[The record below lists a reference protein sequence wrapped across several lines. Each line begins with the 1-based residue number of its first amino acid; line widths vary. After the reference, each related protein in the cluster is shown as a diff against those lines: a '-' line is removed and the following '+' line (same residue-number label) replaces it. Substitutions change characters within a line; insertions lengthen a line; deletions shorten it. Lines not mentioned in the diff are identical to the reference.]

1 MDVFSAALDAGGA
14 FLRDAAVA
22 AAHDLGWFAARPGS
36 PTRRMRALLAV
47 LDALDVWRD
56 PPPRPDV
63 SPDGWGRLADVLRT
77 DRPLAID
84 PALETRYQQH
94 LLAASAPAA
103 AELVARLPAWLGRE
117 PRSLIDLGGGAGAY
131 TAAFLEAWPA
141 ASATLVDR
149 ADVVALAREQLAR
162 FGERVRF
169 VEGDAR
175 SLVVPRPGGDLIVD
189 RHDVALLANV
199 LHLHGPAT
207 CAELCGV
214 AALAGEL
221 VVVKDLRRDTLQG
234 LLFALGMA
242 IYTDGG
248 DVYAADEI
256 RGWLPPLVSE
266 HRLVAADEG
275 LVLTGCAIAAELRL
289 DQHDVMTGITGHSA
303 GIRPHDVM
311 TDFPGHPHDLRQ
323 NAVLTDV
330 PGSPFDM
337 PAAFAGVLT
346 RALAGGPWPELVEHY
361 TRRMPVRRAEQ
372 AELPIMHARL
382 DWDRLPRLRGAIT
395 RLNAILDDAG
405 VPAIAK
411 APTLGALYERTFYG
425 RLMPL
430 LYGEAHLA
438 RAGDPHEVI
447 DRYLVAPVMHELCHL
462 GPERPMLEPV
472 HLDECVGGWLAV
484 HVHPAFGEDD
494 ALAAAPWL
502 AQVGQAVARA
512 FGVLAVVRAHAGLEP
527 LPAWFMR
534 DAEALGWRHFAAHRP
549 LHLLADTLDPVPWVE
564 LARSRGL
571 PPDPAF
577 DRLIVRDALRAMCLP
592 GMRTVPVAPSEPVRI
607 ADGWMT
613 CGAQRYWVPLAG
625 EHELRLAEVGAIPAL
640 VDRLVG

>member
-1 MDVFSAALDAGGA
+1 MDVFSAALAAGGA
-14 FLRDAAVA
+14 FLRDAAIA
-22 AAHDLGWFAARPGS
+22 AAHDLGWFAARPAQ

-56 PPPRPDV
+56 PPPRPEV
-63 SPDGWGRLADVLRT
+63 PADGWGRLAEVLRR

-84 PALETRYQQH
+84 PALETRYQEH

-103 AELVARLPAWLGRE
+103 RELVARLPAWLGRE

-141 ASATLVDR
+141 ATVTLVDR
-149 ADVVALAREQLAR
+149 AEVVALAREQLAR
-162 FGERVRF
+162 FGSRVAY

-175 SLVVPRPGGDLIVD
+175 GLVIERPGGELVVD

-199 LHLHGPAT
+199 LHLHGPAA
-207 CAELCGV
+207 CAEVCAI

-242 IYTDGG
+242 IYTDAG

-256 RGWLPPLVSE
+256 RGWLPALVGQY
-266 HRLVAADEG
+266 RLAAADEG
-275 LVLTGCAIAAELRL
+275 LVLAARAPAPQLAAVGGSTPTPAAA
-289 DQHDVMTGITGHSA
+289 D
-303 GIRPHDVM
+303 RPM
-311 TDFPGHPHDLRQ
+311 APPGTSGHPHDGD
-323 NAVLTDV
+323 AIH
-330 PGSPFDM
+330 SEHAEM
-337 PAAFAGVLT
+337 PAAFARVLT

-361 TRRMPVRRAEQ
+361 TRRMPARRAEQ
-372 AELPIMHARL
+372 IEMPILHARL
-382 DWDRLPRLRGAIT
+382 DWDRLPRLSAAVA
-395 RLNAILDDAG
+395 RLNAIFVAAG
-405 VPAIAK
+405 VPRIEQ
-411 APTLGALYERTFYG
+411 APTLAALYERTFYG

-430 LYGEAHLA
+430 LYGEAHLG
-438 RAGDPHEVI
+438 RDGDPHEVI
-447 DRYLVAPVMHELCHL
+447 DRYLVAPLMHELCHL
-462 GPERPMLEPV
+462 GAERPMLEPV

-502 AQVGQAVARA
+502 AQVGQAIARA
-512 FGVLAVVRAHAGLEP
+512 FGIRAVVRAHAGLEP

-534 DAEALGWRHFAAHRP
+534 EAEALGWRHFATHRP

-564 LARSRGL
+564 LARSCGL
-571 PPDPAF
+571 PADPAF
-577 DRLIVRDALRAMCLP
+577 DRMIVRDALRAMCVP
-592 GMRTVPVAPSEPVRI
+592 GMTTVPVAPGAVVRI

-625 EHELRLAEVGAIPAL
+625 EHELRIEAVAAIDELTA
-640 VDRLVG
+640 RLCSA

>member
-1 MDVFSAALDAGGA
+1 MDVFSAALDAGAG
-14 FLRDAAVA
+14 FLRDAAIA
-22 AAHDLGWFAARPGS
+22 AAHDLGWFAARPER

-47 LDALDVWRD
+47 LDALDVWRA
-56 PPPRPDV
+56 PPPRPAV
-63 SPDGWGRLADVLRT
+63 PPDGWGRLAEVLRT

-84 PALETRYQQH
+84 PAIEPRYQQH

-131 TAAFLEAWPA
+131 TAAFLDVYPNAT
-141 ASATLVDR
+141 ATLVDR

-162 FGERVRF
+162 FGTRVTF

-175 SLVVPRPGGDLIVD
+175 ELVIAPYDI
-189 RHDVALLANV
+189 ALLANV
-199 LHLHGPAT
+199 LHLHGPAA
-207 CAELCGV
+207 CARLCDV
-214 AALAGEL
+214 AARAGEL
-221 VVVKDLRRDTLQG
+221 TIVKDLRRDTLQG

-242 IYTDGG
+242 IYTDAG
-248 DVYAADEI
+248 DVYSVDDI
-256 RGWLPPLVSE
+256 RGWLREAAGGQLVGE
-266 HRLVAADEG
+266 YRLAAAEEG
-275 LVLTGCAIAAELRL
+275 LVLAACAPASELATI
-289 DQHDVMTGITGHSA
+289 HG
-303 GIRPHDVM
+303 P
-311 TDFPGHPHDLRQ
+311 P
-323 NAVLTDV
+323 
-330 PGSPFDM
+330 
-337 PAAFAGVLT
+337 AFARVLT
-346 RALAGGPWPELVEHY
+346 RALAAGPWPELVEHY
-361 TRRMPVRRAEQ
+361 TRRMPARRTEQ
-372 AELPIMHARL
+372 AQLPIMHAPL
-382 DWDRLPRLRGAIT
+382 DWARLPRLAAAIA

-405 VPAIAK
+405 VRRIEH
-411 APTLGALYERTFYG
+411 APTLAALYERTFYG

-438 RAGDPHEVI
+438 REGEAHAVI
-447 DRYLVAPVMHELCHL
+447 DRWLVAPVMHELCHL
-462 GPERPMLEPV
+462 GPEREMLEPV

-512 FGVLAVVRAHAGLEP
+512 FGVRAVVRAHAGLEP

-534 DAEALGWRHFAAHRP
+534 EAEGIAWRHFAARRP

-564 LARSRGL
+564 LALSRGL
-571 PPDPAF
+571 APDPAF
-577 DRLIVRDALRAMCLP
+577 DRVIVRDALRAMCVP
-592 GMRTVPVAPSEPVRI
+592 GMATVPVAPSEPVRI

-625 EHELRLAEVGAIPAL
+625 AHELTLTDIAEIPAL

>member
-14 FLRDAAVA
+14 FLRDAAIA
-22 AAHDLGWFAARPGS
+22 AAHDLGWFASRPAH
-36 PTRRMRALLAV
+36 PTRRMHALLAV

-56 PPPRPDV
+56 PPPRPNV
-63 SPDGWGRLADVLRT
+63 PPDGWGRLADVLRS

-94 LLAASAPAA
+94 LLAASASAA
-103 AELVARLPAWLGRE
+103 TELVARLPAWLGRE
-117 PRSLIDLGGGAGAY
+117 PQSLIDVGGGAGAY
-131 TAAFLEAWPA
+131 TAAFLDAYPA
-141 ASATLVDR
+141 ATATLVDR
-149 ADVVALAREQLAR
+149 AEVVTLARTELVR

-175 SLVVPRPGGDLIVD
+175 EVAVA

-199 LHLHGPAT
+199 LHLHTPAA
-207 CAELCGV
+207 CAELCAV
-214 AALAGEL
+214 AARAGEL

-242 IYTDGG
+242 IYTAGG
-248 DVYAADEI
+248 DVYAASDI
-256 RGWLPPLVSE
+256 RGWLRGVVAE
-266 HRLVAADEG
+266 TRLEAAEEG
-275 LVLTGCAIAAELRL
+275 LVITACAPAPELVPMVAAETR
-289 DQHDVMTGITGHSA
+289 HDNVMTGS
-303 GIRPHDVM
+303 PD
-311 TDFPGHPHDLRQ
+311 HPAH
-323 NAVLTDV
+323 
-330 PGSPFDM
+330 M
-337 PAAFAGVLT
+337 PPAFARVLT

-361 TRRMPVRRAEQ
+361 TQRMPARRAEQ
-372 AELPIMHARL
+372 IALPIMTARL
-382 DWDRLPRLRGAIT
+382 DWDRLPRMRAAIA

-405 VPAIAK
+405 VPRIEP

-430 LYGEAHLA
+430 LYGEAHLP
-438 RAGDPHEVI
+438 RAGDPHDVI

-462 GPERPMLEPV
+462 GPQRRMLEPV

-512 FGVLAVVRAHAGLEP
+512 FGIRAVVRAHAGLEP

-534 DAEALGWRHFAAHRP
+534 EAEALGWRHFAAHRP

-571 PPDPAF
+571 PADPAF
-577 DRLIVRDALRAMCLP
+577 DRVIVRDALRAMCLP
-592 GMRTVPVAPSEPVRI
+592 GMATVPVAPAEPVRI

-625 EHELRLAEVGAIPAL
+625 TRELRIAAL
-640 VDRLVG
+640 DDLDELTSRLCSA

>member
-14 FLRDAAVA
+14 FLRDAAIA
-22 AAHDLGWFAARPGS
+22 AAHDLGWFAARPEA

-63 SPDGWGRLADVLRT
+63 AADGWGRLAEVLRR

-84 PALETRYQQH
+84 PALETKYQQH

-103 AELVARLPAWLGRE
+103 RELVARLPAWLGRE

-141 ASATLVDR
+141 ATATLVDR
-149 ADVVALAREQLAR
+149 AEVVALAHERLAR
-162 FGERVRF
+162 FGSRVTY

-175 SLVVPRPGGDLIVD
+175 NLVVQRPGGELVVE

-199 LHLHGPAT
+199 LHLHGPRA
-207 CAELCGV
+207 CEQLCDV

-242 IYTDGG
+242 IYTDAG
-248 DVYAADEI
+248 DVYTADEI
-256 RGWLPPLVSE
+256 RGWLPPLTSE
-266 HRLVAADEG
+266 VRLEAADEG
-275 LVLTGCAIAAELRL
+275 LVVTARGRAAEVA
-289 DQHDVMTGITGHSA
+289 DVTM
-303 GIRPHDVM
+303 
-311 TDFPGHPHDLRQ
+311 PG
-323 NAVLTDV
+323 
-330 PGSPFDM
+330 
-337 PAAFAGVLT
+337 AFANVLT

-361 TRRMPVRRAEQ
+361 TRRMPARRAEQ
-372 AELPIMHARL
+372 AQLPILHAFL
-382 DWDRLPRLRGAIT
+382 DWDRLPRLRGAIA
-395 RLNAILDDAG
+395 RLNAILVDAG
-405 VPAIAK
+405 VPPIEP

-430 LYGEAHLA
+430 LYGDAHLE
-438 RAGDPHEVI
+438 RAGNPHDVI

-462 GPERPMLEPV
+462 GPERPMLAPV

-502 AQVGQAVARA
+502 AQVGQAVVRA
-512 FGVLAVVRAHAGLEP
+512 FGVRAVVRAHAGLEP

-534 DAEALGWRHFAAHRP
+534 EAESLGWRHFAAHRP

-577 DRLIVRDALRAMCLP
+577 DRVVVRDALRAMCLP
-592 GMRTVPVAPSEPVRI
+592 GMATAPVAPAEVVRI

-625 EHELRLAEVGAIPAL
+625 VHELKLAATGDIPAL
-640 VDRLVG
+640 VARLVG